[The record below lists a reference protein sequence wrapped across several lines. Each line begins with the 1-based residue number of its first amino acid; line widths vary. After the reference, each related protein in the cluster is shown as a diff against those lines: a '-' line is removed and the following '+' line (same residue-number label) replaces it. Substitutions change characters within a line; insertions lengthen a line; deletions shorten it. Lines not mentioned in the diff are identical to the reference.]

1 VIAHETAHQW
11 WGDLVTWSGYRDQWL
26 VEGLANYSSMM
37 LLESQDP
44 VQFRAAMQKYREEQL
59 SKNKQGDP
67 LMDAGP
73 VTLGTRLSSS
83 HFPAGYEAIS
93 YGRGTW
99 LFHMLRCMMRDAETK
114 SARGSVG
121 TQSVAA
127 DEPFV
132 RALQK
137 MRDRYQGKAI
147 STLEML
153 RVFEEEL
160 PRPLWYE
167 GKKTL
172 DWFYQGWVKGR
183 AIPRLELRG
192 LKYSDKG
199 GSTSVSGTIL
209 QKDGPEDLV
218 TAVPVYASIGGKTI
232 LLARV
237 FADGPEASFRVSAPA
252 GTRKIVLD
260 PYQTILART
269 R

>member
-1 VIAHETAHQW
+1 MV
-11 WGDLVTWSGYRDQWL
+11 
-26 VEGLANYSSMM
+26 
-37 LLESQDP
+37 
-44 VQFRAAMQKYREEQL
+44 
-59 SKNKQGDP
+59 
-67 LMDAGP
+67 
-73 VTLGTRLSSS
+73 
-83 HFPAGYEAIS
+83 
-93 YGRGTW
+93 
-99 LFHMLRCMMRDAETK
+99 RDAETK

-132 RALQK
+132 RALRK

-167 GKKTL
+167 GKKSL
-172 DWFYQGWVKGR
+172 DWFYQGWVKGK

-192 LKYSDKG
+192 VKYSDKS
-199 GSTSVSGTIL
+199 GSTSVSGIIL

-218 TAVPVYASIGGKTI
+218 TAVPVYALIGAKTI

-237 FADGPEASFRVSAPA
+237 FADGPETSFRVSAPA
-252 GTRKIVLD
+252 GARKIVLD